1 MADRQALFDDP
12 SILLVSSLGTSA
24 SNPTNEVL
32 KITPDIA
39 QQPEGRNALSLL
51 LDSAIAN
58 AAKESTPELEPRS
71 SGSARGSPKEVE
83 KIESRGENEKQL
95 QSKGEEY
102 TVDYKSTTAYSY
114 SINELILLRNS
125 ANVKEIQ
132 KELDLPEKSFWGL
145 RQKTPKEKGP
155 ERRKKGGAEGLR
167 WEKKPSGF
175 ARAAEL
181 DTMGHD
187 KINQLLGENPDE
199 AEPDWGTVDGSKDSQ
214 IDMGETVEDF
224 ERWKAE
230 MRRRAEG
237 EFSSEP
243 LGNEP
248 PVADSIPN
256 NEVDNF
262 FSFVKP
268 KEKPKQEST
277 STSSKSSRFSSF
289 FNAPAPPQRDSPQTS
304 RPQSNQQTQPI
315 GSQETQPMAPRRLPS
330 QDESSSRFFGGN
342 QSLNNNQ
349 RAPGTP
355 GTPGTPQQ
363 NILPQ
368 GPPGLPRMYPPGLQ
382 SGPYGAPP
390 PGLPA
395 GGPPPGFGANDNFF
409 NTLLNKSVPPQP
421 STAHQQQQQPR
432 FPPPPGF
439 AYPQTAPQNMKGITQ
454 FPPWMNMPPPGT
466 APDQAQTQNSPHQGF
481 RNMPPGL
488 MAQGPNQGNQMQ
500 NQGNPGQNL
509 GNSMQNQGNVMS
521 PQNQKNMRYQ
531 GFPPGVPPG
540 FMYSH
545 EQNHPHGQM
554 PPGFPMYGNPMQR
567 QQMQQGPLNAQSPR
581 DERSEA
587 SP

>member
-12 SILLVSSLGTSA
+12 SILLISSLGAPAPNTA
-24 SNPTNEVL
+24 NEAV

-39 QQPEGRNALSLL
+39 QQPDGRNALSLL

-58 AAKESTPELEPRS
+58 AAKESTPELEPRT

-83 KIESRGENEKQL
+83 KIESRGEHEKQS
-95 QSKGEEY
+95 QWKGEEY
-102 TVDYKSTTAYSY
+102 TVEYKSTTRFSY
-114 SINELILLRNS
+114 SINELIQLRNS
-125 ANVKEIQ
+125 ASVKEIQ

-145 RQKTPKEKGP
+145 RKNAPKEKGP

-187 KINQLLGENPDE
+187 KIDQLLGQNPDE
-199 AEPDWGTVDGSKDSQ
+199 AEPDWGTVDGSKDAP

-237 EFSSEP
+237 EFSSEAQAI
-243 LGNEP
+243 EP
-248 PVADSIPN
+248 PVADSTPS

-268 KEKPKQEST
+268 KEKPKQESA
-277 STSSKSSRFSSF
+277 STASKSSRFSSF
-289 FNAPAPPQRDSPQTS
+289 FNAPAAPQSGSPQTS
-304 RPQSNQQTQPI
+304 APQPHPQTQQGPQQTQPT
-315 GSQETQPMAPRRLPS
+315 GAPETQPRAPRRLPS
-330 QDESSSRFFGGN
+330 QEESSSRFFGN
-342 QSLNNNQ
+342 QSQPAMNMNTTQ
-349 RAPGTP
+349 SPATP
-355 GTPGTPQQ
+355 GTPGAPQA
-363 NILPQ
+363 NISAQ
-368 GPPGLPRMYPPGLQ
+368 PPAGLPRMYPPGLQ
-382 SGPYGAPP
+382 PGPYGGPP

-409 NTLLNKSVPPQP
+409 NTLLNKGVPPQP
-421 STAHQQQQQPR
+421 PSAHQQQQPR

-454 FPPWMNMPPPGT
+454 FPPWMNMPPPGS
-466 APDQAQTQNSPHQGF
+466 APEHPQTNHGSPHQGF

-488 MAQGPNQGNQMQ
+488 MPSQ
-500 NQGNPGQNL
+500 
-509 GNSMQNQGNVMS
+509 NVMS
-521 PQNQKNMRYQ
+521 PQNQKSMAGYQ
-531 GFPPGVPPG
+531 GFPPGAPPAGAPPG
-540 FMYSH
+540 LMYSH
-545 EQNHPHGQM
+545 EQTPHGQM
-554 PPGFPMYGNPMQR
+554 PPGYPMYGNPVGNPVGNPMQR
-567 QQMQQGPLNAQSPR
+567 QMQGPPNGQSPR
-581 DERSEA
+581 DGRSEA